1 MDNSNLIKH
10 YKINNKIN
18 IEQIIYEA
26 FLIVW
31 KNQNNLD
38 ITKPLGPYLSGITK
52 NLIKKKYRKLNINM
66 NLDDFE
72 NILTSNIDILK
83 CLEEKEITEIMHD
96 EINHLPNLDIS
107 IFKMYYYLGKNT
119 KEISNYLNISDLN
132 VRVRLHRIRKKL
144 LKRLEDNGYGKN
156 S

>member
-1 MDNSNLIKH
+1 
-10 YKINNKIN
+10 
-18 IEQIIYEA
+18 
-26 FLIVW
+26 
-31 KNQNNLD
+31 
-38 ITKPLGPYLSGITK
+38 
-52 NLIKKKYRKLNINM
+52 M